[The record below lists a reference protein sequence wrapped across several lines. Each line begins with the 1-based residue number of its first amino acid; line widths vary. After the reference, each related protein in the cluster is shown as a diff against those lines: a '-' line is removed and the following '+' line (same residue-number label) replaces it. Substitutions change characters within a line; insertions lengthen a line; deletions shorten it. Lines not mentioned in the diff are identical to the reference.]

1 MTDFA
6 LMLQGIVIL
15 PDRILPNGYVA
26 VADGRIAEVGQ
37 GHPPSARESHHLG
50 AALIL
55 PGAIDAQVHSLSQR
69 DQEDFIWSTR
79 AAAAG
84 GVTTIVDMPYDEG
97 DLICSAAAVKR
108 KIAHA
113 GKQARVDFA
122 LYGTIDP
129 DRGGRANR
137 RAGRGR
143 SRRLQVLDLWHGS
156 QALPAY
162 PAAADGGV
170 FRVVAPT
177 GLTAGVHNEDDEYVR
192 ASLAKVKAAGI
203 TDWRAHG
210 LSRPPL
216 TELLAMTAIYE
227 IGAATGCPAHV
238 VHCSLGRGYEIAA
251 SYKAQGYAATAECL
265 IHYLMLDEENDA
277 RRLGGRSKCN
287 PPLRPRAE
295 VEKLWRR
302 LAAGDVD
309 LVSTD
314 HVSWSLDRKTDPDML
329 ANASG
334 LPGLETMAPLFV
346 KGALDRG
353 VPLTWMAKLMAE
365 NPAKHFRLD
374 HIKGALRPGRDADIM
389 VLTPESHVVD
399 TAKSG
404 NSVAGWSPF
413 DGMALPYKVAATYAR
428 GRLAF
433 DGAKVL
439 AEPGTGHFV
448 RPPERIPV
456 AGQAA

>member
-1 MTDFA
+1 MAGVAAFKFSTFGTDPKRFPRIPAPLMAECFA
-6 LMLQGIVIL
+6 
-15 PDRILPNGYVA
+15 A
-26 VADGRIAEVGQ
+26 
-37 GHPPSARESHHLG
+37 
-50 AALIL
+50 
-55 PGAIDAQVHSLSQR
+55 
-69 DQEDFIWSTR
+69 
-79 AAAAG
+79 
-84 GVTTIVDMPYDEG
+84 
-97 DLICSAAAVKR
+97 
-108 KIAHA
+108 
-113 GKQARVDFA
+113 
-122 LYGTIDP
+122 
-129 DRGGRANR
+129 
-137 RAGRGR
+137 
-143 SRRLQVLDLWHGS
+143 
-156 QALPAY
+156 
-162 PAAADGGV
+162 
-170 FRVVAPT
+170 VAPT

-192 ASLAKVKAAGI
+192 ASMAKVRAAGI

-216 TELLAMTAIYE
+216 TELLAMTSIYE

-238 VHCSLGRGYEIAA
+238 VHCSLGPGYEIAA

-277 RRLGGRSKCN
+277 RQLGGRSKCN

-353 VPLTWMAKLMAE
+353 VSLTWMAKLMAE

-374 HIKGALRPGRDADIM
+374 HVKGALTPGRDADIIGAH
-389 VLTPESHVVD
+389 SKSYVVD
-399 TAKSG
+399 TAKTG

-413 DGMALPYKVAATYAR
+413 DGMSLPLQGGRDLR
-428 GRLAF
+428 GRSSCL
-433 DGAKVL
+433 
-439 AEPGTGHFV
+439 
-448 RPPERIPV
+448 
-456 AGQAA
+456 

>member
-1 MTDFA
+1 MKTTKPRDC
-6 LMLQGIVIL
+6 
-15 PDRILPNGYVA
+15 
-26 VADGRIAEVGQ
+26 IA
-37 GHPPSARESHHLG
+37 
-50 AALIL
+50 
-55 PGAIDAQVHSLSQR
+55 
-69 DQEDFIWSTR
+69 
-79 AAAAG
+79 
-84 GVTTIVDMPYDEG
+84 
-97 DLICSAAAVKR
+97 
-108 KIAHA
+108 
-113 GKQARVDFA
+113 
-122 LYGTIDP
+122 
-129 DRGGRANR
+129 N
-137 RAGRGR
+137 
-143 SRRLQVLDLWHGS
+143 
-156 QALPAY
+156 
-162 PAAADGGV
+162 
-170 FRVVAPT
+170 
-177 GLTAGVHNEDDEYVR
+177 NEDDEFVR
-192 ASLAKVKAAGI
+192 ASMAKVKAAGI
-203 TDWRAHG
+203 MDWRAHG

-216 TELLAMTAIYE
+216 TELLAMTSIYE

-287 PPLRPRAE
+287 PPLRSRAE

-353 VPLTWMAKLMAE
+353 VSLTWMAKLMAQ
-365 NPAKHFRLD
+365 NPTKHFRLD
-374 HIKGALRPGRDADIM
+374 HVKGALTPGRDADIM
-389 VLTPESHVVD
+389 VLTPESYVVD

-413 DGMALPYKVAATYAR
+413 DGMTLPYKVAATYVR
-428 GRLAF
+428 GRLVY
-433 DGAKVL
+433 DGSKVL
-439 AEPGTGHFV
+439 AEPGSGHFV
-448 RPPERIPV
+448 CPPERILI
-456 AGQAA
+456 ADKAA